1 MGPDRGVAAT
11 QTPLTA
17 AVPEPQTWALM
28 GAGLGAMALVRRRR
42 QAR

>member
-1 MGPDRGVAAT
+1 MSLDQVAVYAVQ
-11 QTPLTA
+11 QTT

-28 GAGLGAMALVRRRR
+28 GAGLGAMAMVRRRR